1 MSALLTRF
9 HDLHGRNPI
18 ETAIRYGSADIGS
31 SGICSKTA
39 ILRLSCVH
47 IEAAIRNGIANPGP
61 SGSVPRRVETR
72 FGRVCI
78 KRYHT
83 YSRWPWPS
91 RWDETRFYL
100 RRFAAAPN
108 FRDDERT
115 GVCP

>member
-1 MSALLTRF
+1 MHSRVIVA
-9 HDLHGRNPI
+9 
-18 ETAIRYGSADIGS
+18 TAIRNWRADIG
-31 SGICSKTA
+31 
-39 ILRLSCVH
+39 LSCVH

-91 RWDETRFYL
+91 RWDETRFPGNISL